1 MAAFPAHPAELPE
14 CSALRP
20 LLPAFVEQELPA
32 TDSAAVTAHLP
43 RCPACQQQVQQLCTL
58 LHALNDE
65 PLLLPPPAMRDALL
79 AAIAHEKQHLPAPA
93 PVPVEMPTEAPAA
106 APRPGRVL
114 PLWEASPAGAWL
126 RVAAS
131 VALLAVGMVLGLL
144 LRPGQPEV
152 AHQPAPDSGVAA
164 RLTAAMVQSAPASRR
179 LSLVSAVPAEV
190 QPGDPAVQVLITLL
204 NADPNPNVRL
214 AAADALFQLRTDP
227 RVGPAL
233 VQALPNQTD
242 PNVQLTLIELLIA
255 LRDKRAVAPLEQLA
269 RQPGVLP
276 PVRQQAE
283 RGLGLLI

>member
-1 MAAFPAHPAELPE
+1 MATFPATATELPE
-14 CSALRP
+14 CSTLRP
-20 LLPAFVEQELPA
+20 LLPAFVEQELP
-32 TDSAAVTAHLP
+32 TSDSAAVAAHLP
-43 RCPACQQQVQQLCTL
+43 RCPACQQQVQQLRTL
-58 LHALNDE
+58 LHALDDE
-65 PLLLPPPAMRDALL
+65 PLLLPPPALHDALL
-79 AAIAHEKQHLPAPA
+79 AAIAHEKQHLPHSAPA
-93 PVPVEMPTEAPAA
+93 LAPAEAPAT
-106 APRPGRVL
+106 PQPGRVL

-144 LRPGQPEV
+144 LRPSQPEV
-152 AHQPAPDSGVAA
+152 ASQPAPDSGVAA
-164 RLTAAMVQSAPASRR
+164 RLTAAIVQSAPASRR
-179 LSLVSAVPAEV
+179 LSLVSAVPAQV

-214 AAADALFQLRTDP
+214 AAAEALFQLRTDP

-242 PNVQLTLIELLIA
+242 PNVQITLIELLIS

>member
-1 MAAFPAHPAELPE
+1 MAAFPTHPAELPE

-43 RCPACQQQVQQLCTL
+43 RCPACQQQVQQLRTL

-65 PLLLPPPAMRDALL
+65 PLLLPPPSMRDALL
-79 AAIAHEKQHLPAPA
+79 AAIAHEKQHL
-93 PVPVEMPTEAPAA
+93 PTEAPAA

-144 LRPGQPEV
+144 LRPAQPEV
-152 AHQPAPDSGVAA
+152 AHQPVADSGVAA

-214 AAADALFQLRTDP
+214 AAAEALFQLRTDL

>member
-1 MAAFPAHPAELPE
+1 MAALPAHPAELPE
-14 CSALRP
+14 CPALRP

-32 TDSAAVTAHLP
+32 SDSAAVAAHLP
-43 RCPACQQQVQQLCTL
+43 RCPACRQQVQQLRTL
-58 LHALNDE
+58 LHALDDE
-65 PLLLPPPAMRDALL
+65 PLLLPPPTLRDALL
-79 AAIAHEKQHLPAPA
+79 AAIAHEKQHLPASAATPA
-93 PVPVEMPTEAPAA
+93 ET
-106 APRPGRVL
+106 PRPGRVL

-131 VALLAVGMVLGLL
+131 VALLAMGMVLGLL

-152 AHQPAPDSGVAA
+152 ARQPAPDSGVAA

-214 AAADALFQLRTDP
+214 AAAEALFQLRTDP

-242 PNVQLTLIELLIA
+242 PNVQLTLIELLTT